1 MIGGL
6 ATQRSP
12 MSKAD
17 SAQTPTALPLTRGHK
32 KRERTRQGLLDAAL
46 RLYARKE
53 IGEVALLELA
63 EEAEVSSGTIYN
75 YFRTR
80 DEVVEAVGME
90 LAAEFSETIS
100 ARSAGIAS
108 GAQRLAIGV
117 RMFVQRASE
126 EPQWASAVI
135 RVVHFDQ
142 AIRSQLAL
150 YVLADLRGGL
160 EEGALAYA
168 EESIALDLVVSCTLG
183 AMRAAVEGR
192 AVAGQDEVVAEM
204 ILRALGATP
213 ARARKLAQKPLPE
226 PA

>member
-1 MIGGL
+1 MIG
-6 ATQRSP
+6 TSP
-12 MSKAD
+12 PRGPHEQGRFSAD
-17 SAQTPTALPLTRGHK
+17 PHRPPLTRGHK

-117 RMFVQRASE
+117 RMFVRRASE

-142 AIRSQLAL
+142 AIRSKLAL

-192 AVAGQDEVVAEM
+192 ALDGQDQVVAEM
-204 ILRALGATP
+204 ILKALGATP